1 MMQNNNAYS
10 PLAQLNSERE
20 RVRNELIDALGRK
33 PTEQEIDEVLM
44 ASAQQG
50 GSLPQQPSPPFQQ

>member
-1 MMQNNNAYS
+1 MNNAYS

-44 ASAQQG
+44 ASAPQG
-50 GSLPQQPSPPFQQ
+50 GSLPQQPSTPFQQ